1 MVPESPPFNTGVK
14 GPSTAAP
21 WPDIRLMQKE
31 YVRLILPW
39 LTRATMTWKRKL
51 VVLNHHL
58 FFDPKKML
66 HAIET

>member
-1 MVPESPPFNTGVK
+1 
-14 GPSTAAP
+14 
-21 WPDIRLMQKE
+21 MQKK

>member
-1 MVPESPPFNTGVK
+1 
-14 GPSTAAP
+14 
-21 WPDIRLMQKE
+21 MQKE

-58 FFDPKKML
+58 FFDPKKDVACNRNLVRGRCSQGQKIML
-66 HAIET
+66 PTGG